1 MTTSTTRR
9 MLLVAVAAL
18 ALVAHG
24 VVAQGAD
31 NDGFSIPADDPPAP
45 TADVPSLGERGRAWD
60 AHRHGGGAHPRQLSA
75 RTGEACQTPDD
86 KSGACIP
93 VTHCPPLVALLRN
106 KPVSNEN
113 VAFLR
118 NSQCGFQANIPL
130 VCCPK
135 TVDRVPNR
143 PHPPRPQPQPRP
155 TPPAPRPPTRPTDGV
170 SHRNMHLLPTG
181 DCGIQT
187 SERIFGGNE
196 TDLGEFP
203 WMALLQYRNP
213 RGSLGFYCGGVLISK
228 RYVLT
233 AAHCV
238 ADDSV
243 KLVSVRLGE
252 HDTKTS
258 PDCKTDILSENQ
270 NQICAARAVDVPVE
284 RDIAYPEYNKRDPNH
299 YNDIALLRL
308 SRDVEFTEWIQP
320 ICVPVSNEQKTKSY
334 VGKKLWVAG
343 WGKTETRSESDVKLK
358 LAVPV
363 VSRADCSSVYSQ
375 ASVDLND
382 KSQLCAGGEKGKD
395 SCNGDSGGP
404 LMSVEVVNDGDFPKT
419 VWHVSGIVAFGPVK
433 CGMQGWPGVYTRV
446 THFVPWILDTIHA

>member
-1 MTTSTTRR
+1 MTTSASSART
-9 MLLVAVAAL
+9 LLRLTAAVLLALAAL
-18 ALVAHG
+18 HCAA
-24 VVAQGAD
+24 AQGGD
-31 NDGFSIPADDPPAP
+31 SFTVPEDEPAGEGDAAPAP
-45 TADVPSLGERGRAWD
+45 ALGERARGW
-60 AHRHGGGAHPRQLSA
+60 GGGHGRQVGPRN
-75 RTGEACQTPDD
+75 GEACQTPDD
-86 KSGACIP
+86 KPGSCIP
-93 VTHCPPLVALLRN
+93 VTHCPPLVALLQN
-106 KPVSNEN
+106 KPVSREN

-118 NSQCGFQANIPL
+118 NSQCGFQMNIPL

-155 TPPAPRPPTRPTDGV
+155 TPAPRPQPGRPTGGDV
-170 SHRNMHLLPTG
+170 VHRNLHLLPTA
-181 DCGIQT
+181 DCGVQT

-196 TDLGEFP
+196 TEIGEFP

-238 ADDSV
+238 AEDSV

-258 PDCKTDILSENQ
+258 PDCKTDILSPTQE
-270 NQICAARAVDVPVE
+270 QICADRAIDIPVE

-299 YNDIALLRL
+299 YHDIALVRL
-308 SRDVEFTEWIQP
+308 SRDVDFTEWIQP
-320 ICVPVSNEQKTKSY
+320 ICVPVSQEQKTKSY

-343 WGKTETRSESDVKLK
+343 WGKTETKSESDVKLK

-363 VSRADCSSVYSQ
+363 VSRSDCASVYSK
-375 ASVDLND
+375 ASVELND
-382 KSQLCAGGEKGKD
+382 NSQLCAGGEKGRD

-404 LMSVEVVNDGDFPKT
+404 LMSVEQLNDGGLPKT
-419 VWHVSGIVAFGPVK
+419 VWSVSGVVAFGPVK
-433 CGMQGWPGVYTRV
+433 CGMLGWPGVYTRV
-446 THFVPWILDTIHA
+446 THYVPWILDTIHA